1 MKHSI
6 KPKLFGGILLFAL
19 SICLS
24 SCNGTLDDIF
34 GEWDKPSANT
44 NTNTDS
50 TPVVDHSKEYL
61 VYSYSIALD
70 SVYRPLSY
78 F

>member
-1 MKHSI
+1 MKYSL
-6 KPKLFGGILLFAL
+6 KSVLAAAMLLTTTLVFTSCEGAL
-19 SICLS
+19 D
-24 SCNGTLDDIF
+24 NIF